1 LIECFDISVDSS
13 KHHRAFERGHDV
25 ERSRFC
31 VGSADSLRKIIDAP
45 MEKRQYLLG
54 DFDWEYARLGAKHTA
69 KAHPA
74 IAIECRPKCGSVS
87 GDGVF
92 GGLVRQARDPHKES
106 VSIAPGHGRSH
117 HGLGRKV
124 VMYACAC
131 DPNLGRK
138 GAETKPSISGVANMI
153 FRQIHQA
160 FGSCAQGTVDSR
172 SRNRS

>member
-25 ERSRFC
+25 ERARVC
-31 VGSADSLRKIIDAP
+31 VGSADPLRKIIDAP
-45 MEKRQYLLG
+45 MEKRQHLLG

-69 KAHPA
+69 KAHPP
-74 IAIECRPKCGSVS
+74 IAIECRSKCGSVS

-92 GGLVRQARDPHKES
+92 GGLVRPARDRHKES

-124 VMYACAC
+124 VMYARAR
-131 DPNLGRK
+131 DANLGRK
-138 GAETKPSISGVANMI
+138 GAETETSISGVPNMI

-160 FGSCAQGTVDSR
+160 FSSCAQGTVNSR